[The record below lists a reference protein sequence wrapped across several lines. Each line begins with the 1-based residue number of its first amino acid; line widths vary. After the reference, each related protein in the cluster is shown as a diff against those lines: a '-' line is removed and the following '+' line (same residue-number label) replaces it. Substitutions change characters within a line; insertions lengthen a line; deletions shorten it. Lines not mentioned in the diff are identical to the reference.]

1 MRTIRATRSDVQGIV
16 MRSTTRVALA
26 LVAAAVV
33 VAMQAWGWSDAAQA
47 LAAGTSW
54 LWRRCWPI
62 GRVTIL
68 PIAAALVLYGVT
80 SPAARRFWRRW
91 PGLTAS
97 SITRWGWLLL
107 GLAGLVALGGM
118 ALLAPRWMVAHDT
131 VISKL
136 SEEQYGKAISDAR
149 TAVLQ
154 AVGGLLL
161 AAGAVATWRQVR
173 IGREVQITER
183 FTRAVD
189 QLGSDKPD
197 VRLGGVYALERIARD
212 SRPDRAAITGVLSAF
227 VQEHTPW
234 PPRTDAGQ
242 PPAFPEE
249 TARTE
254 LPPLQ
259 ARVPDAHAAV
269 NALGRLRRLEGVSQI
284 DLSRT
289 DLRRVRLEGSLQGA
303 NLIRATLQFAAL
315 AGIDLRDA
323 WLNWADLREALLNG
337 ADLQGAALAD
347 ADLRKALL
355 TGANLREA
363 VLTGA
368 DLREAVL
375 ASADLRGAIL
385 QDAKLQQAV
394 MDTRTRWPDD
404 FDPVAAG
411 VRLSR
416 DYK

>member
-1 MRTIRATRSDVQGIV
+1 MRL
-16 MRSTTRVALA
+16 TTRAMLA
-26 LVAAAVV
+26 LGAAAAVV
-33 VAMQAWGWSDAAQA
+33 AVEVWGWSDAARA
-47 LAAGTSW
+47 LAAGVSW

-68 PIAAALVLYGVT
+68 PLAAAAVLYAVT
-80 SPAARRFWRRW
+80 GPGASHSWRRRPW
-91 PGLTAS
+91 RTAS
-97 SITRWGWLLL
+97 SATRGVRMLLA
-107 GLAGLVALGGM
+107 LAGLVALGGM
-118 ALLAPRWMVAHDT
+118 VLLTPRWLVAHDT

-136 SEEQYGKAISDAR
+136 STEQYGKAISDAR

-173 IGREVQITER
+173 IGREGQITER

-197 VRLGGVYALERIARD
+197 VRLGGVYSLERIARD

-227 VQEHTPW
+227 VREHTPW
-234 PPRTDAGQ
+234 PPRSDAGQ

-269 NALGRLRRLEGVSQI
+269 NALGRLRRLEGVPQI

-289 DLRRVRLEGSLQGA
+289 DLRRVTVQGSLQGA
-303 NLIRATLQFAAL
+303 NLIHATLQFAAL
-315 AGIDLRDA
+315 AGNDLREA
-323 WLNWADLREALLNG
+323 WLNWADLREALLDG

-347 ADLRKALL
+347 ADLRKALF

-363 VLTGA
+363 VLSGA

-375 ASADLRGAIL
+375 ASADLREAVL
-385 QDAKLQQAV
+385 QNAKLQQAV

-404 FDPVAAG
+404 FDPIAAG

-416 DYK
+416 E